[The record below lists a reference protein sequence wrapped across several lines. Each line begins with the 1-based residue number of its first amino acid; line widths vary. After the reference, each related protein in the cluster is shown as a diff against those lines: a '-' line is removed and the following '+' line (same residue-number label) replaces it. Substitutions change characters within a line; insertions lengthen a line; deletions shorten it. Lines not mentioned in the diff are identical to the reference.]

1 MFKSIT
7 RRLKGDRK
15 FFTIV
20 FFILFLV
27 LLIGIITPLILD
39 SKENNWEAELDLQIK
54 EIENSVIQILNDKEF
69 ELLSDK
75 NEIKKEL
82 LEVLRTPNT
91 SYREL
96 IKLVNDDKY
105 SDYSVK
111 VLAPN
116 GRTIA
121 WNEKVAISQGNI
133 FPLAFP
139 LREAFFYNNQLI
151 TYLSVVDTVTIEH
164 DNFFLVFSSPV
175 EKHYHL
181 QNTYFEA
188 ISLTEELNNSFL
200 TQFEIFYH
208 PYADK
213 QKDGRKY
220 SFDILNNGK
229 NKIAT
234 VSFIKPSLIT
244 QINSLENISDNIQV
258 VLLILAYVVLAFGFR
273 QDFRELKYKTLKF
286 FVLLIYFSIFRALLY
301 WLNFPSRFLDGML
314 VDPAYFSSAFADGIV
329 KSPIEFFIT
338 TLFFFLI
345 SVYVFRN
352 VQKYILENISGNK
365 NPFLRLTV
373 IILFTITFFL
383 SIRAVAATLKSV
395 IFDSAIRYFKEPD
408 IIPDLPSMTM
418 NLIILLFAVG
428 SILLLCSFI
437 LIVINAYQRNIN
449 ESKKKDFIKLF
460 AAAVIVGI
468 IYLLIQNQP
477 LITPLLL
484 ITIIAFTFILAY
496 HFYNKGPNVYNYI
509 YATLI
514 ASFIS
519 IILLSHFNLQL
530 ERNSLRTLAYE
541 INRPNDNLLK
551 FHIEETLRGAA
562 RDPKFVSS
570 FLKKNINY
578 DAIAFLIWCNSSLQ
592 KESLHSSVSLYNRQ
606 MELEGSFSIGIDN
619 PELGQMDFAEFTP
632 AGLKM
637 FRPLEL
643 IDDYEQAFTGI
654 IQVKER
660 GIIIGYI
667 SVTIAYDL
675 QLIGNKYIPD
685 FIESGTN
692 VLSPVVDVKELRI
705 FEFLDSKVS
714 RVFGDIY
721 PSRDQV
727 EPIWE
732 VQYTQDNDAW
742 LNLTL
747 NDEEYFTYLTKTMK
761 GNEEKITALLLKAKQ
776 ITWNLFNFFKL
787 FVIHS
792 LFILIL
798 FFVIFISRFKKINYT
813 FRAQLLISFL
823 IISII
828 PVVVLAIYNREVVRE
843 RTRTA
848 VINEL
853 NERLNYLE
861 NHIIAQKEKHQGRDL
876 TTIFS
881 NAGKEL
887 GISFGAYENTDQI
900 YNSRNQF
907 YKSGFFSSKLNP
919 QAYYHLNY
927 LSYREYLTRERVEN
941 FHYDSFYK
949 KISIGDKNI
958 IIGVNDAFNKV
969 DIIYST
975 MDMDVFLFGIYSL
988 AVIIIIIIST
998 FLANNISAPIRR
1010 LTKATVS
1017 VAQGDLNVEI
1027 VNKEKGEI
1035 RDLVTGFNAM
1045 TKELQKNQ
1053 FELAELEREN
1063 AWKEMAKQVAH
1074 EIKNPLTPL
1083 KLAVQ
1088 QLVATYKEKSDRFDS
1103 VFQKVTQT
1111 ILTQIEN
1118 LSSIA
1123 TEFSRFAKMP
1133 SLKLEEVD
1141 LQSVIKDTLN
1151 LFVDEEV
1158 KLIFNSGVD
1167 STLIEADM
1175 NQLRRMIINLVRNS
1189 IQADATEIKIDLNE
1203 QENNFILLFSD
1214 NGKGIPDA
1222 SRDKIFE
1229 SGFTSKEKGMGIGL
1243 KLIKRFLEGINGN
1256 IILQDSSGNGTTF
1269 KITIPKLNK

>member
-1 MFKSIT
+1 MLSSIP

-15 FFTIV
+15 YFTIV

-27 LLIGIITPLILD
+27 LLIGIITPVILD
-39 SKENNWEAELDLQIK
+39 SKENSWEAELDSQIK
-54 EIENSVIQILNDKEF
+54 KIENSVLQILRDKVS

-82 LEVLRTPNT
+82 GEVLHAPNT

-105 SDYSVK
+105 TKYSVE

-121 WNEKVAISQGNI
+121 WNEKVAIPQENI
-133 FPLAFP
+133 FPLAYP
-139 LREAFFYNNQLI
+139 LGETFFYNSQLI
-151 TYLSVVDTVTIEH
+151 TYLSIVDTVTIEH

-175 EKHYHL
+175 EKHYQL
-181 QNTYFEA
+181 QNSYFEPV
-188 ISLTEELNNSFL
+188 SLTERLNNNFL

-208 PYADK
+208 PFADK
-213 QKDGRKY
+213 PKDGRKY

-234 VSFIKPSLIT
+234 VSFIKPSLSA
-244 QINSLENISDNIQV
+244 QINSLESISENIQV
-258 VLLILAYVVLAFGFR
+258 IFLVLAYVVIAFGFR

-286 FVLLIYFSIFRALLY
+286 FVLLIYYSIFRALLY
-301 WLNFPSRFLDGML
+301 WLNFPSRFLDGMF
-314 VDPAYFSSAFADGIV
+314 VDPAYFSSAFAGGIV
-329 KSPIEFFIT
+329 KSPIEFFLT

-352 VQKYILENISGNK
+352 VQKSIQGNILWSKNLLLRIS
-365 NPFLRLTV
+365 V

-408 IIPDLPSMTM
+408 IIPDIPSMTM
-418 NLIILLFAVG
+418 NLIILLFGVA
-428 SILLLCSFI
+428 SILFLCSFI
-437 LIVINAYQRNIN
+437 LIIINAYPGNTKDN
-449 ESKKKDFIKLF
+449 KKKIFIKLF
-460 AAAVIVGI
+460 AAAVILGI

-477 LITPLLL
+477 LITPLLM
-484 ITIIAFTFILAY
+484 IIIVGFTFILTY

-509 YATLI
+509 YATLT
-514 ASFIS
+514 ASLIS

-551 FHIEETLRGAA
+551 FHIEETLRAA
-562 RDPKFVSS
+562 AKDPKFISS
-570 FLKKNINY
+570 FLKKNINN

-606 MELEGSFSIGIDN
+606 MELEGSFSVGIDK
-619 PELGQMDFAEFTP
+619 PELGPMNFAEFTP
-632 AGLKM
+632 TGLRM

-643 IDDYEQAFTGI
+643 LDEYEQAFTGI

-660 GIIIGYI
+660 GIIIGYV
-667 SVTIAYDL
+667 SVTVAYDL
-675 QLIGNKYIPD
+675 QMIGNRNIPA
-685 FIESGTN
+685 FVESGTN
-692 VLSPVVDVKELRI
+692 VLRPVVDVKELRI
-705 FEFLDSKVS
+705 FEFLDSKVR

-732 VQYTQDNDAW
+732 VQYSQDNDAW

-747 NDEEYFTYLTKTMK
+747 NDEEYLTYLTKSVK
-761 GNEEKITALLLKAKQ
+761 GSEESITALLLKEKQ

-813 FRAQLLISFL
+813 FRGQLLISFL

-861 NHIIAQKEKHQGRDL
+861 NHIIAQKEKHKERDL
-876 TTIFS
+876 ITIFS

-887 GISFGAYENTDQI
+887 GISFSAYENTEQVF
-900 YNSRNQF
+900 NSRDQF

-927 LSYREYLTRERVEN
+927 LSYREYLTRESIEN
-941 FHYDSFYK
+941 FYYDSFYK
-949 KISIGDKNI
+949 KISIDDKNI
-958 IIGVNDAFNKV
+958 IIGVNDAFNRV

-1010 LTKATVS
+1010 LTKATIS
-1017 VAQGDLNVEI
+1017 IAQGDLNVEI

-1035 RDLVTGFNAM
+1035 KDLVSGFNAM

-1088 QLVATYKEKSDRFDS
+1088 QLVATYKDKSDKFDS

-1133 SLKLEEVD
+1133 SLKLEEID
-1141 LQSVIKDTLN
+1141 LQLVIIDTFD
-1151 LFVDEEV
+1151 LFVDEKV
-1158 KLIFNSGVD
+1158 KLIFNSGVK

-1175 NQLRRMIINLVRNS
+1175 NQLRRMIINLIRNS

-1203 QENNFILLFSD
+1203 QENNFVLFFSD
-1214 NGKGIPDA
+1214 NGKGITEA
-1222 SRDKIFE
+1222 NRDKIFE
-1229 SGFTSKEKGMGIGL
+1229 AGFTSKEKGMGIGL

-1256 IILQDSSGNGTTF
+1256 IILQDSSENGTTF
-1269 KITIPKLNK
+1269 KITIPKFNK